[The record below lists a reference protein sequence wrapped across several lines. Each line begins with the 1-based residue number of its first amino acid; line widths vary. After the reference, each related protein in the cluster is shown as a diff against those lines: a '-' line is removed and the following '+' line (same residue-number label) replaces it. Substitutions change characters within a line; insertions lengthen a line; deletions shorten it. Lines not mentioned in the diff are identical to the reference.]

1 MNDQS
6 QADTSCC
13 RDTIYKVMSARA
25 AETHR
30 SARPAAAASERL
42 RFPGDHNEQV
52 AVLRAR
58 GKFLAR
64 DAGSGALGARGG
76 SSPPGLPTCPPVDG
90 TKFNLLPFPGEI
102 WVRLE
107 QETSFKLIVLLLG
120 CPFTLESSCWAY
132 EEELLTIFIGMIFLY
147 ILFIG
152 FLHLRWLHTIFA

>member
-76 SSPPGLPTCPPVDG
+76 SSPPGLRPARLLMGQSSTCSLSQERSG
-90 TKFNLLPFPGEI
+90 
-102 WVRLE
+102 VRLE